1 MASHAGVSG
10 QAARSNIDVT
20 VPGAAVRI
28 EAVPESNQ
36 RRPDP
41 FLPHH
46 PGRYDLTTTQGNTIR
61 IWTLPTRDGLKPAQ
75 PVTVWSDN
83 TPSRCR
89 SIRAAELHSPG
100 RPRWTAPVPERHR

>member
-1 MASHAGVSG
+1 MPAFPARPPAVTLTLLR
-10 QAARSNIDVT
+10 AARQSV
-20 VPGAAVRI
+20 
-28 EAVPESNQ
+28 SK
-36 RRPDP
+36 P
-41 FLPHH
+41 FRNPINDGPIPFFPHH